1 MHRAMQ
7 QAPMQ
12 VFEWTLSLLT
22 ASVILTGIA
31 RRVGVPYPSFLALG
45 GTALAFIPHA
55 PEFRLNP
62 ELTLALL
69 VAPVLLDTAFDTS
82 LRDLKRNWIPVT
94 CLVLVAV
101 GLTTASVA
109 WVAHALVPG
118 LPWAAAITLGAIV
131 APPDA
136 AAASAVL
143 RQLRLPHRVLVVLE
157 GESLLNDASALLVYR
172 IASLSLITGHPWT
185 SAVVSTFV
193 LAIVGSVIAGYLLGR
208 LTLVLLRRV
217 HDVASSIVL
226 QFVFTFGIW
235 IVADRAG
242 LSAIVTLVVHA
253 ITVARY
259 SPAVVPARLRVPS
272 YAVWDTVVY
281 VVNVLAFVLIGLQ
294 LRPVLADLGATQRVE
309 YLRVAALVLAT
320 VVVIRIA
327 WVMTYNLVARWK
339 ALRFGS
345 GRWPGGLPPKT
356 ANGVVVAWCGMRG
369 IVTLAAAYAL
379 PIDFPYRNL
388 ILLCAFCVVV
398 GTLVVQGLTLKP
410 LILSLGLS
418 DDEPIDRE
426 VRHAHGH
433 LTRVAL
439 ELLDG
444 DQSPESRVLRK
455 EFASPLGET
464 AQGGE
469 GLGRSRHDQLRAQIV
484 VAQRKTLV
492 ELRNHGA
499 IGDEAFH
506 EVEARLDFAELNAR
520 GFGE

>member
-1 MHRAMQ
+1 MQ

-31 RRVGVPYPSFLALG
+31 RRIGVPYPSFLALG

-69 VAPVLLDTAFDTS
+69 VSPVLLDTAFDTS
-82 LRDLKRNWIPVT
+82 LRDLKRNWFPVT
-94 CLVLVAV
+94 SLVLIAV
-101 GLTTASVA
+101 GLTTVSVA
-109 WVAHALVPG
+109 WVVHTLVPG

-193 LAIVGSVIAGYLLGR
+193 LAIVGSVVAGYVCGR
-208 LTLVLLRRV
+208 LILIVIGRV
-217 HDVASSIVL
+217 HEVSSSIVL

-235 IVADRAG
+235 IAADRAG

-259 SPAVVPARLRVPS
+259 SPATTPARLRVPS

-294 LRPVLADLGATQRVE
+294 LRPVLADLGAAQRME
-309 YLRVAALVLAT
+309 YLRVAGLVLLT
-320 VVVIRIA
+320 VVAIRIV
-327 WVMTYNLVARWK
+327 WVMTYNLTAHWK
-339 ALRFGS
+339 IRRFGL
-345 GRWPGGLPPKT
+345 GRWPGGPPPR
-356 ANGVVVAWCGMRG
+356 AASGVVVAWCGMRG

-398 GTLVVQGLTLKP
+398 GTLVLQGLTLKP

-418 DDEPIDRE
+418 DDEPVGHE
-426 VRHAHGH
+426 VLRAHEH

-439 ELLDG
+439 EVLDG
-444 DQSPESRVLRK
+444 DQSIESKVLRK
-455 EFASPLGET
+455 EFAAALAEQAP
-464 AQGGE
+464 ADA
-469 GLGRSRHDQLRAQIV
+469 GLGHSRHDQLRAQIV
-484 VAQRKTLV
+484 VAQRRRLF
-492 ELRNHGA
+492 ELRTRGV

-506 EVEARLDFAELNAR
+506 EVEARLDFAELNVR